1 MHKMQKT
8 ENRRISEVL
17 GEMSFRNGLG
27 YVVFFLLVM
36 LPTADAWQS
45 GSETERLSNR
55 DSNRSSY
62 LTRNLPTRRDGRPGV
77 REQMNSSWWPDTSR
91 LMWMFGK
98 TMLAMFGATVSLLI
112 LMPFRGCKRYAI
124 LFGPPT
130 GLLVVTAVGLWL
142 AGRQEIYR
150 FEPIVIAIIAA
161 LPTAAIWFYCC
172 KRAYEVRWQ
181 PEEIIAAEIVSDHQ
195 TKP

>member
-1 MHKMQKT
+1 
-8 ENRRISEVL
+8 
-17 GEMSFRNGLG
+17 MSFRNGLG
-27 YVVFFLLVM
+27 YAVFFLLVM

-45 GSETERLSNR
+45 GSETERLSSR
-55 DSNRSSY
+55 HSDHSNY

-150 FEPIVIAIIAA
+150 FEPVIIAVIAA
-161 LPTAAIWFYCC
+161 LPTAALWFLCC
-172 KRAYEVRWQ
+172 KWAYESRYRKE
-181 PEEIIAAEIVSDHQ
+181 PIIDAEVIHGHR
-195 TKP
+195 TN